1 MRILIHGINYAPDEI
16 GIPKYTTEMAEW
28 FAARGHQVRVVT
40 APPYYPAWNVPSGY
54 KRLRKWRETINNVS
68 IVRSPIYVPVNPTGL
83 KRLLH
88 LTSFAITSALP
99 AMLIATFW
107 RPHVVMGIAPALTS
121 APATWM
127 AARLGGATAWLHI
140 QDFELDA
147 AFEMGLLKGEKSRG
161 IAETVE
167 KWILRRFDR
176 VSTISAK
183 MMEGLERKGVN
194 PKSIRE
200 LRNWVDVDAIQP
212 MSTPSPFRTEWD
224 ASTDDIICL
233 YSGNIANKQG
243 LEIIIDAADRLTAQE
258 HIKFVVC
265 GQGSGH
271 AAFSAQAQSR
281 PNITMLPLQPFEQ
294 LNALLNAADIHMLPQ
309 KAGAADLVLPSKLT
323 GMLASGRP
331 VVATAEEGS
340 GLASEV
346 DGCGITTPPQNAKAF
361 ADAILELAGA
371 PALRARLGEAAR
383 TAALSRLDV
392 NAILAR
398 AEAEIAAVSEGA
410 ATDTGQTT
418 PTARSVN
425 PPEGH

>member
-40 APPYYPAWNVPSGY
+40 APPYYPAWQVPSTY
-54 KRLRKWRETINNVS
+54 KRLREWRETLNKVR
-68 IVRSPIYVPVNPTGL
+68 IVRCPIYVPDNPTGL

-99 AMLIATFW
+99 AMLIAMFW

-127 AARLGGATAWLHI
+127 AARLGGSAAWLHI

-147 AFEMGLLKGEKSRG
+147 AFEMGLLKGERSRG
-161 IAETVE
+161 IAETIE
-167 KWILRRFDR
+167 RWILRRFDR
-176 VSTISAK
+176 VSTISKK

-200 LRNWVDVDAIQP
+200 LRNWVDVNAIQP
-212 MSTPSPFRTEWD
+212 MSDPSPFRAEWG
-224 ASTDDIICL
+224 ASADDIICL

-243 LEIIIDAADRLTAQE
+243 LEIIIDAADHLAKQE

-281 PNITMLPLQPFEQ
+281 PNITMLPLQPFEH

-331 VVATAEEGS
+331 VVATAEDGS

-346 DGCGITTPPQNAKAF
+346 GGCGITTPPEDAKAF
-361 ADAILELAGA
+361 ADAILELANT
-371 PALRARLGEAAR
+371 PALRDTLGKAAR
-383 TAALSRLDV
+383 AAALARLDV

-398 AEAEIAAVSEGA
+398 AEAEFAMISEGA
-410 ATDTGQTT
+410 IANSDHTT
-418 PTARSVN
+418 PAGGSIN
-425 PPEGH
+425 PPEGQ

>member
-40 APPYYPAWNVPSGY
+40 APPYYPAWKVPSGY
-54 KRLRKWRETINNVS
+54 KRLRRWRETLNAVS
-68 IVRSPIYVPVNPTGL
+68 IVRSPIYVPANPTGL
-83 KRLLH
+83 KRLVH
-88 LTSFAITSALP
+88 LASFAITSALP
-99 AMLIATFW
+99 TMLIATFW
-107 RPHVVMGIAPALTS
+107 RPNVVMGIAPALTS

-127 AARLGGATAWLHI
+127 AARLGGGAAWLHI

-147 AFEMGLLKGEKSRG
+147 AFEMGLLKGKKSRG
-161 IAETVE
+161 FAETIE

-176 VSTISAK
+176 VSTISKK
-183 MMEGLERKGVN
+183 MMEGLENKGVN

-212 MSTPSPFRTEWD
+212 MPEPSPFRAEWK
-224 ASTDDIICL
+224 ASADDIICL

-243 LEIIIDAADRLTAQE
+243 LEIIIDAADHLAEQE

-281 PNITMLPLQPFEQ
+281 PNITMLPLQPFERF
-294 LNALLNAADIHMLPQ
+294 NALLNAADIHMLPQ
-309 KAGAADLVLPSKLT
+309 KGGAADLVLPSKLT

-331 VVATAEEGS
+331 VVATADDGS
-340 GLASEV
+340 GLAVEV
-346 DGCGITTPPQNAKAF
+346 EGCGITTPPEDAKAF
-361 ADAILELAGA
+361 ANAILELAAKPERRDTLGKSA
-371 PALRARLGEAAR
+371 RA
-383 TAALSRLDV
+383 AALARLDV

-398 AEAEIAAVSEGA
+398 AEAEFAMISQGA
-410 ATDTGQTT
+410 TANTGDTTSASG
-418 PTARSVN
+418 SIN
-425 PPEGH
+425 PPEGQ

>member
-1 MRILIHGINYAPDEI
+1 MRILIHGINYTPDEI

-40 APPYYPAWNVPSGY
+40 APPYYPAWKVPSAY
-54 KRLRKWRETINNVS
+54 KSLRKWRETLNKVR
-68 IVRSPIYVPVNPTGL
+68 IVRSPIYVPDNPTGL

-88 LTSFAITSALP
+88 LTSFAVTSALP
-99 AMLIATFW
+99 TMLIATFW

-127 AARLGGATAWLHI
+127 AARLGGSAAWLHI

-161 IAETVE
+161 IAETIE

-176 VSTISAK
+176 VSTISKK

-212 MSTPSPFRTEWD
+212 MSEPSPFRAEWK
-224 ASTDDIICL
+224 ASADDIICL

-243 LEIIIDAADRLTAQE
+243 LEIIIDAADQLAEQE

-281 PNITMLPLQPFEQ
+281 PNITMLPLQPFEH

-331 VVATAEEGS
+331 VVATAEDGS
-340 GLASEV
+340 GLAGEV
-346 DGCGITTPPQNAKAF
+346 DGCGITTPPEDAKAF
-361 ADAILELAGA
+361 AEAIQELADT
-371 PALRARLGEAAR
+371 PALRDTLGKAAR
-383 TAALSRLDV
+383 AAALARLDV
-392 NAILAR
+392 NVILAR
-398 AEAEIAAVSEGA
+398 AEAEFVNISEGA
-410 ATDTGQTT
+410 IASSDQTT
-418 PTARSVN
+418 PSDGSIN
-425 PPEGH
+425 PPEGR